1 MEANLHNNDDATGI
15 RRLASTS
22 AVPFRFVADPGP
34 RLREDAARNR
44 DAVLCS
50 ARTLFAE
57 RGIDVP
63 LEEIARC
70 AGVGIATLYRRFP
83 DRQTLI
89 RAAFEPKMRAYAAAA
104 RAATQE
110 PDPWDG
116 FAGYVRTVCEMQ
128 AADAGFAD
136 VITLTFPATAE
147 LDRELRAATAGIN
160 DVVERAKAS
169 GALRPDFVLEDLVIT
184 LMANAGVVDATSTHA
199 PDAWRRFVTYQLD
212 AFRATSSSELPRPV
226 SPRRLL
232 RAMRRSTS

>member
-1 MEANLHNNDDATGI
+1 MANPEH
-15 RRLASTS
+15 
-22 AVPFRFVADPGP
+22 

-44 DAVLCS
+44 DAVLCA
-50 ARTLFAE
+50 ARSLFAE

-83 DRQTLI
+83 DRQTLV

-104 RAATQE
+104 RAAVE
-110 PDPWDG
+110 AADPWDG
-116 FAGYVRTVCEMQ
+116 FAGYVRTVCAMQ

-147 LDRELRAATAGIN
+147 LDRELRAASAGIN
-160 DVVERAKAS
+160 DVVERAKVS
-169 GALRPDFVLEDLVIT
+169 GALRPDFVLEDLVVA
-184 LMANAGVVDATSTHA
+184 LMANAGVVNATSAHA
-199 PDAWRRFVTYQLD
+199 PGAWQRFVSYQLD
-212 AFRATSSSELPRPV
+212 AFRATGRSQLPDPE

-232 RAMRRSTS
+232 RSMRRSKQAARRAARS